1 MNEAE
6 LLIEYAKS
14 WNNLDISY
22 IENILDENLEYTSQ
36 WVFETMYGKKAYLEY
51 LEGKFNAIRNGAN
64 IPVAELG
71 YYKVAYEEQN
81 KACLVIT
88 QGNDKVGILVQT
100 KNGKLSKINMVGIPL
115 PDKAILFD
123 MKPK

>member
-14 WNNLDISY
+14 WNKLDISY
-22 IENILDENLEYTSQ
+22 IENLLDEDLEYASQ
-36 WVFETMYGKKAYLEY
+36 WVFETMYGKDAYLEY
-51 LEGKFNAIRNGAN
+51 LEGKYNAIRNSSN
-64 IPVAELG
+64 LPVAELG
-71 YYKVAYEEQN
+71 YYKVAYGEEN

-88 QGNDKVGILVQT
+88 QGNEKTAILVQT

-115 PDKAILFD
+115 PKNAILFD